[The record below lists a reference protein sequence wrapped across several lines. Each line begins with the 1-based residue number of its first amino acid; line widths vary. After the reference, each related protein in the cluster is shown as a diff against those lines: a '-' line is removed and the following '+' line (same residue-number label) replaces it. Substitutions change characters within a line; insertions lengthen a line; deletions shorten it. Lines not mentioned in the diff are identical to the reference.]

1 MSYVLGALVIGGL
14 ALALLDR
21 ETQNQHDRWQRKH
34 SQLRRETAQQRERLQ
49 RAMQNSQDYQEY
61 KQYIEMHYAS
71 VLTANQAF
79 ELYQSAK
86 HVLDSLYQQLKN
98 SGEQIQDFKS
108 RRQQQQGT
116 ERETTHQLLQQQYE
130 VHKQIKEAIEGY
142 KTQKDQYFVDVRA
155 LNEATAQLKQ
165 HIRLNT
171 GKAGREWYQR
181 LEQRR
186 T

>member
-1 MSYVLGALVIGGL
+1 MSYLLGAVIIGGL

-21 ETQNQHDRWQRKH
+21 ETQNQHDRWQSKQ
-34 SQLRRETAQQRERLQ
+34 SQLRRETAQQRERPQ

-61 KQYIEMHYAS
+61 KEYIELHYAS

-79 ELYQSAK
+79 DLYQSAK
-86 HVLDSLYQQLKN
+86 HVLDSLYKQLKN
-98 SGEQIQDFKS
+98 SGEHIQLLKEQ
-108 RRQQQQGT
+108 RQKLQGN
-116 ERETTHQLLQQQYE
+116 EREVTHQMLKQQYE
-130 VHKQIKEAIEGY
+130 LHTQLKVAIEGY
-142 KTQKDQYFVDVRA
+142 KTQKDLYLTDVRS

-165 HIRLNT
+165 HIRLYT

-186 T
+186 A